1 MIKQDFMESRKARW
15 TRLEKLLRRLESAGG
30 ARKLEQHELDEFV
43 HLYRTACSDLARARS
58 EELGDD
64 VESYLNVIV
73 ARGHKQFHPPGA
85 PSARLLGRFFARDF
99 PRAVRGI
106 KWYVLVAALLFAG
119 PTALTAWAV
128 VRDPSIAYSLAPP
141 AELEELTDAY
151 AEGHQGGRSEDLDSM
166 MTGFYINN
174 NVGIAFR
181 CFATG
186 VFFGLGSVF
195 FLVLNGV
202 SGGAVGAYICTAG
215 YSESFLTFV
224 VGHGAFELTAIVL
237 SGAVGL
243 RLGMLLVNPGPWR
256 RLDALRLAAPQLI
269 RVILG
274 AAAMLLV
281 AALVEGFWSP
291 SGAPSLVKY
300 GVGGFLWLLVV
311 VYLALAGRGRDEH
324 LAEPSPGGVAGR

>member
-1 MIKQDFMESRKARW
+1 VIKQDFLEARRARW
-15 TRLEKLLRRLESAGG
+15 GRLEQLLGRLESAGG
-30 ARKLEQHELDEFV
+30 AKRLQQHELDEFV

-73 ARGHKQFHPPGA
+73 ARGHKQFRPPGA
-85 PSARLLGRFFARDF
+85 PSGRALGRFFARDF
-99 PRAVRGI
+99 PCAVRRI
-106 KWYVLVAALLFAG
+106 KWYVLVATLMFVVPIVIA
-119 PTALTAWAV
+119 AWAV
-128 VRDPSIAYSLAPP
+128 VRDPAVAYSLAPP
-141 AELEELTDAY
+141 VELEALTDAY
-151 AEGHQGGRSEDLDSM
+151 AEGHQGGRSEDEDSM

-186 VFFGLGSVF
+186 IFFGIGSMF
-195 FLVLNGV
+195 FLILNGV
-202 SGGAVGAYICTAG
+202 MGGAIGAYICTAG
-215 YSESFLTFV
+215 YWESFLSFV

-237 SGAVGL
+237 SGATGL
-243 RLGMLLVNPGPWR
+243 RLGMVLVNPGPWR
-256 RLDALRLAAPQLI
+256 RLDALRLEIPQMV

-291 SGAPSLVKY
+291 SGAPSIVKF
-300 GVGGFLWLLVV
+300 GVGGFLWLLVF
-311 VYLALAGRGRDEH
+311 VYLALAGRGG
-324 LAEPSPGGVAGR
+324 EPAVDSTQPDIGGGR

>member
-1 MIKQDFMESRKARW
+1 VIKQDFMQSRKERW
-15 TRLEKLLRRLESAGG
+15 TRLERLLRRLESAGG
-30 ARKLEQHELDEFV
+30 ARRLDEHELDEFV

-73 ARGHKQFHPPGA
+73 ARGHKQFRPPGA
-85 PSARLLGRFFARDF
+85 PSIRSFGRFFSRDF
-99 PRAVRGI
+99 PEAVRSI
-106 KWYVLVAALLFAG
+106 KWHVLVATLLFAV
-119 PTALTAWAV
+119 PIVITAWAV
-128 VRDPSIAYSLAPP
+128 VNDPSIAYSLAPP
-141 AELEELTDAY
+141 AELEALTDAY
-151 AEGHQGGRSEDLDSM
+151 AEGHQGGRSEDEDTL

-186 VFFGLGSVF
+186 VFFGLGSIF
-195 FLVLNGV
+195 FLVINGV
-202 SGGAVGAYICTAG
+202 MGGAIGAYICTAG
-215 YSESFLTFV
+215 YWESFLSFV

-237 SGAVGL
+237 SGATGL
-243 RLGMLLVNPGPWR
+243 RLGMLLVNPGPWKR
-256 RLDALRLAAPQLI
+256 VDALRLNALPMI

-291 SGAPSLVKY
+291 SGAPSVVKF
-300 GVGGFLWLLVV
+300 GVGGFLWLLVI
-311 VYLALAGRGRDEH
+311 VYLSLAGRGRG
-324 LAEPSPGGVAGR
+324 EPVARPEIAGGAGR